1 MGKVVAACTGPQE
14 MVDLVLMLSVCLGM
28 LHWSKAAVS

>member
-1 MGKVVAACTGPQE
+1 MGKVVAAYTEPQE
-14 MVDLVLMLSVCLGM
+14 MVDPVLMLSVCLGI